1 MTGAKDYKTLWN
13 DAMQQLKAEFGSQ
26 SIDWWT
32 PLKYADSSDSEI
44 VVSAPSAYHR
54 DQVKT
59 RFMTQIDEKI
69 GDLAGKPLKIT
80 IKEKPSRKPPKID
93 AEAENRERT
102 RQTSDIQ
109 AVNTSSVQ
117 KPYTSAK
124 PAEADAPPKKDSHFQ
139 LKGEF
144 TFETFIVSEQNKYT
158 FAVAQAVSR
167 NLGIQSYNPLL
178 IYGGVGLGKTH
189 LIQAIGNYVYTYSD
203 SKIIY
208 ISAENFMN
216 EFIESINTK
225 KQASFRNK
233 YRHIDLLMIDDIHSL
248 KSADSTFEELFNTYE
263 ALHNA
268 NKQMVFTCDRPISEL
283 KNLTERLRS
292 RLESG
297 LNVEIK
303 LPDYETR
310 FAITKSRIK
319 IHGIDVSDDVISFVC
334 KNITT
339 NVRDL
344 ISALKKLF
352 SYADLMSQP
361 VTLEIAQQQLKDNIT
376 SIKQPNVSTDII
388 IRAVAE
394 YFSLTPTDLRGK
406 KKSQNI
412 VHPRHLAMYIIRNM
426 TELSTTD
433 IGQVLGGRDHTTVM
447 NAISKIE
454 KRIISDPHEEP
465 MIQELERMIKE
476 HHVK

>member
-1 MTGAKDYKTLWN
+1 
-13 DAMQQLKAEFGSQ
+13 
-26 SIDWWT
+26 
-32 PLKYADSSDSEI
+32 
-44 VVSAPSAYHR
+44 
-54 DQVKT
+54 
-59 RFMTQIDEKI
+59 
-69 GDLAGKPLKIT
+69 
-80 IKEKPSRKPPKID
+80 
-93 AEAENRERT
+93 
-102 RQTSDIQ
+102 
-109 AVNTSSVQ
+109 
-117 KPYTSAK
+117 
-124 PAEADAPPKKDSHFQ
+124 
-139 LKGEF
+139 
-144 TFETFIVSEQNKYT
+144 
-158 FAVAQAVSR
+158 
-167 NLGIQSYNPLL
+167 
-178 IYGGVGLGKTH
+178 
-189 LIQAIGNYVYTYSD
+189 
-203 SKIIY
+203 
-208 ISAENFMN
+208 MN

-225 KQASFRNK
+225 KQSSFRNK

-248 KSADSTFEELFNTYE
+248 KSADATLEELFNTYE

-297 LNVEIK
+297 LNVEMK

-319 IHGIDVSDDVISFVC
+319 THGIDISDDVISFVC

-376 SIKQPNVSTDII
+376 STKQANVSADII
-388 IRAVAE
+388 IRVVAE
-394 YFSLTPTDLRGK
+394 YFSLTPTDLRSK
-406 KKSQNI
+406 KKSQNV
-412 VHPRHLAMYIIRNM
+412 VHPRHLAMYIIRDM

-447 NAISKIE
+447 NAIDKIE
-454 KRIISDPHEEP
+454 KRILTDPGEEP
-465 MIQELERMIKE
+465 MIQALERTIKE
-476 HHVK
+476 YHVK